1 MVIIRKVDLNMKEQ
15 YKYEIIKKLIET
27 DGNKKRAA
35 LKLNCTTR
43 HINRLIKGYS
53 NCGKGYFLHGNRG
66 RKPRHTISDDIKN
79 TIIKLYQEDY
89 YDANFT
95 HFSELMLSRNNIAI
109 STNAIRNI
117 LMSNGI
123 VSPKAT
129 KATKKKL
136 RLELE
141 AEKGNIQSQN
151 ELVKIDE
158 KIISYEDAHPRRP
171 RCALFG
177 EMLQMDASQHIWF
190 GSSKTQLHV
199 AIDDSTGAIVGA
211 YFDKEETLNGYY
223 NVFHQILT
231 NYGIPY
237 MFYTD
242 RRTVFEYKRKN
253 SPSIE
258 EDTFT
263 QFGYACKQLGVEIKT
278 TSIPQAKGRVERLFG
293 TLQSRL
299 PIELRLAGVTTIDQ
313 ANEFLKSY
321 FKKFNDQFA
330 LAINHSKSVFEKQPD
345 NEKINLILAVLANRK
360 IDTGHSIRF
369 NNKYFKPVDS
379 NGHSVYY
386 HKGTSC
392 VVIKAFDGNHFT
404 SIGEKV
410 YTLDEI
416 PLHESTSRN
425 FDFTKPISK
434 LRKRYV
440 PTMSHP
446 WKQGEFSKYISSQ
459 PYQSDIPFEELIN
472 SQAIIY

>member
-1 MVIIRKVDLNMKEQ
+1 MVVIRKVDLNMTEQ
-15 YKYEIIKKLIET
+15 HKYEIIRKLVEI
-27 DGNKKRAA
+27 DGNKKQAA
-35 LKLNCTTR
+35 LKLGYTPR
-43 HINRLIKGYS
+43 HINRLIQGY
-53 NCGKGYFLHGNRG
+53 NDCGKSYFLHGNRG
-66 RKPRHTISDDIKN
+66 RKPKHTFSAD
-79 TIIKLYQEDY
+79 IIKTIVKLYKEDY

-95 HFSELMLSRNNIAI
+95 HFSELLLSRNNISI
-109 STNAIRNI
+109 STSAIRSI
-117 LMSNGI
+117 LMAEGI
-123 VSPKAT
+123 ISPKAT
-129 KATKKKL
+129 RSTKKKF
-136 RLELE
+136 RLKLE
-141 AEKGNIQSQN
+141 AKKENVKSQK
-151 ELVKIDE
+151 ELVKINE

-177 EMLQMDASQHIWF
+177 EMLQMDASKHVWF
-190 GSSKTQLHV
+190 GSSETQLHV
-199 AIDDSTGAIVGA
+199 AIDDSTGTIVGA
-211 YFDKEETLNGYY
+211 YFDNEETLNGYY

-242 RRTVFEYKRKN
+242 RRTVFEYKQKK

-278 TSIPQAKGRVERLFG
+278 TSIPQAKGRVERLFE

-299 PIELRLAGVTTIDQ
+299 PIELRLAGVTTIKQ
-313 ANEFLKSY
+313 ANEFLNSY
-321 FKKFNDQFA
+321 IKKFNAQFA

-392 VVIKAFDGNHFT
+392 VVIKAFDDNFYT
-404 SIGEKV
+404 SIGDKV
-410 YTLDEI
+410 YSLDEI
-416 PLHESTSRN
+416 PLHEHTSRN
-425 FDFTKPISK
+425 FDFTKPIYK
-434 LRKRYV
+434 PRKRYI

-446 WKQGEFSKYISSQ
+446 WKQGEFTKYVGSQ
-459 PYQSDIPFEELIN
+459 PYHNDIPFEELIN